1 VTTAPSNPI
10 TKRRAASAAARA
22 LFLAATALM
31 ASGCTKEQQ
40 TKAFKVADDSFR
52 CITEMT
58 PVRHF
63 FVDNLA
69 GNLAE
74 TVKIA
79 TAGKGEYPVGSVV
92 QLIPNEVMVKM
103 PKGTN
108 VATKDWE
115 FIWLDVDKN
124 GQKIG
129 IRGFQDANNRFGM
142 NCFGCHV
149 KAKPEFDLICETTNG
164 CDAIPLTK
172 PMFGA
177 LQRTD
182 PRCKGSDKV
191 SKEDQ
196 ESLALVE
203 TAVKALTANLPK
215 K

>member
-1 VTTAPSNPI
+1 MTGSPNPM
-10 TKRRAASAAARA
+10 TQRPTASAVAGA
-22 LFLAATALM
+22 LLLATAAVLV
-31 ASGCTKEQQ
+31 ASCATEQP
-40 TKAFKVADDSFR
+40 KAFKVADNSFR
-52 CITEMT
+52 CISEMT

-69 GNLAE
+69 GNLPA
-74 TVKIA
+74 TVKVA
-79 TAGKGEYPVGSVV
+79 QAGKGEYPVGSVV

-108 VATKDWE
+108 AATKDWE
-115 FIWLDVDKN
+115 FIWLDVDKS

-129 IRGFQDANNRFGM
+129 IRGFQEANNRFGL
-142 NCFGCHV
+142 NCFACHV
-149 KAKPEFDLICETTNG
+149 KAKPEFDLICETSNG
-164 CDAIPLTK
+164 CDPIPLTK

-196 ESLALVE
+196 ESLAQVQE
-203 TAVKALTANLPK
+203 VVKALTAK

>member
-1 VTTAPSNPI
+1 VTTG
-10 TKRRAASAAARA
+10 TKQTTRRSAAFAVSGA
-22 LFLAATALM
+22 LLAAAG
-31 ASGCTKEQQ
+31 ASIVASCASEQPKE
-40 TKAFKVADDSFR
+40 FKVTDNSFR

-69 GNLAE
+69 GNLPA
-74 TVKIA
+74 TVKVA
-79 TAGKGEYPVGSVV
+79 QAGRGEYPVGSVV
-92 QLIPNEVMVKM
+92 QLVPNEVMVKM
-103 PKGTN
+103 PKGTSP
-108 VATKDWE
+108 ATKDWE

-129 IRGFQDANNRFGM
+129 IRGFTEAKNRFDL
-142 NCFGCHV
+142 NCFACHV
-149 KAKPEFDLICETTNG
+149 KAKPEFDLICETSNG
-164 CDAIPLTK
+164 CDPIPLTK

-196 ESLALVE
+196 EALAQLQE
-203 TAVKALTANLPK
+203 AVKVLTATK
-215 K
+215 KP

>member
-1 VTTAPSNPI
+1 MTTGTSEQATERP
-10 TKRRAASAAARA
+10 TASAVAGALVLIAGAAFVA
-22 LFLAATALM
+22 SCAT
-31 ASGCTKEQQ
+31 EQPR
-40 TKAFKVADDSFR
+40 AFKVEDSSFR
-52 CITEMT
+52 CVTEMT

-69 GNLAE
+69 GNLAG
-74 TVKIA
+74 TVKVA
-79 TAGKGEYPVGSVV
+79 QAGKGEYPVGSVV
-92 QLIPNEVMVKM
+92 QLVPNEVMVKM
-103 PKGTN
+103 PKG
-108 VATKDWE
+108 ASPPTKDWE

-129 IRGFQDANNRFGM
+129 IRGFQDANNRFGL
-142 NCFGCHV
+142 NCFACHV
-149 KAKPEFDLICETTNG
+149 KARPEFDLICETSNG

-196 ESLALVE
+196 EALALLE
-203 TAVKALTANLPK
+203 QAVKTLTAGK
-215 K
+215 KP

>member
-1 VTTAPSNPI
+1 VATGPSNQ
-10 TKRRAASAAARA
+10 TTRRRAASALARA
-22 LFLAATALM
+22 LFLVTGAAIV
-31 ASGCTKEQQ
+31 ASCATEQP
-40 TKAFKVADDSFR
+40 KAFKVADDSFR

-69 GNLAE
+69 GDLAG
-74 TVKIA
+74 TVKVA
-79 TAGKGEYPVGSVV
+79 QAGKGEYPVGSVV
-92 QLIPNEVMVKM
+92 QLVPNEVMVKM
-103 PKGTN
+103 PKGSSP
-108 VATKDWE
+108 ATKDWE

-129 IRGFQDANNRFGM
+129 IRGFQEANNRFGL
-142 NCFGCHV
+142 NCFACHV
-149 KAKPEFDLICETTNG
+149 KARPEFDLICETSNG
-164 CDAIPLTK
+164 CDPIPLTR

-196 ESLALVE
+196 EALALVE
-203 TAVKALTANLPK
+203 QAVKALTAGNK
-215 K
+215 Q

>member
-1 VTTAPSNPI
+1 MTTES
-10 TKRRAASAAARA
+10 TKASSKRIRVSVVVGAILVAASAA
-22 LFLAATALM
+22 M
-31 ASGCTKEQQ
+31 VASCTTQQ
-40 TKAFKVADDSFR
+40 TTFKVSDDSFR
-52 CITEMT
+52 CISEMT

-69 GNLAE
+69 GNLKG
-74 TVKIA
+74 TVKVA
-79 TAGKGEYPVGSVV
+79 HAGKGEYPVGSVV

-108 VATKDWE
+108 PATKDWE

-129 IRGFQDANNRFGM
+129 IRGFQEANNKFGL
-142 NCFGCHV
+142 NCFDCHV
-149 KAKPEFDLICETTNG
+149 KAKPEFDLICETSNG

-182 PRCKGSDKV
+182 PRCKGSDQV

-196 ESLALVE
+196 QSLAQVDLV
-203 TAVKALTANLPK
+203 VKALLASK
-215 K
+215 KP